1 MMNERE
7 RGIERVLS
15 SEEITKDIALKEIK
29 NSKLSKD
36 EIDEY
41 LDIINAINKGQFVYN
56 VSTEEGDYLIYI
68 EKEKKGEK
76 ENDSH

>member
-1 MMNERE
+1 MKNERE

-68 EKEKKGEK
+68 EKEKKGED
-76 ENDSH
+76 EDETH

>member
-1 MMNERE
+1 MKNERE

-41 LDIINAINKGQFVYN
+41 LDIINAINKGQIVYN